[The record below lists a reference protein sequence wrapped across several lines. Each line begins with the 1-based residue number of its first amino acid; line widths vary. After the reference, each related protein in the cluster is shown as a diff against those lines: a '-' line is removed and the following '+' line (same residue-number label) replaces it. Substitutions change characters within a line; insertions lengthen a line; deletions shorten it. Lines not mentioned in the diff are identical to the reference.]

1 MKYTPEQF
9 FKLTELIQEAGGV
22 HVDELCAAREYD
34 LTGPKGRRPGK
45 RLYMPGCGNYSIFS
59 IPYEG
64 STVVDDEGD
73 LKTLP
78 GGEVKLCAVCDDVGV
93 TPRFSACLRAA

>member
-1 MKYTPEQF
+1 MNYTPEQF
-9 FKLTELIQEAGGV
+9 FRLTELVQEQGGV

-45 RLYMPGCGNYSIFS
+45 KLYMPGCGNYSIFS

-64 STVVDDEGD
+64 EKKERV
-73 LKTLP
+73 
-78 GGEVKLCAVCDDVGV
+78 EVKLCAVCDDLGV
-93 TPRFSACLRAA
+93 TPRFNACLEAV